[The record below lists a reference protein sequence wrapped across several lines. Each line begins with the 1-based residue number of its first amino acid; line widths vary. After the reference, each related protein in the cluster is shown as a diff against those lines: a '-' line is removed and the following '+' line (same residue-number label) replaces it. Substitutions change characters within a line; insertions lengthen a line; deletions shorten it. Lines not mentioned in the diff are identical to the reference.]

1 MNSIGILAGGGQ
13 FPRLIIEEARKN
25 NCKVILA
32 GFQGH
37 TDEALLA
44 LADSAQMF
52 HIGQFA
58 KVIKFFHSHD
68 IHEVSLAGSI
78 NKPKILDVRPDWLAT
93 KIIFS
98 LKSKGDDALLRAI
111 IDQLEKEKLF
121 VVSASKLLPSL
132 LAPSG
137 ILTKTKAHADVQK
150 TLDYALPIMQTLGP
164 FDIGQCIAVKENM
177 VLAVE
182 CIEGTDA
189 TIKRGGELGKRG
201 DSPLVLVKLVKD
213 GQDERVDL
221 PSIGLQTIE
230 NLVEYNYKA
239 LIIEENKTLFFDR
252 EKALELANKHGLI
265 IWAIDKEKVL
275 NSK

>member
-1 MNSIGILAGGGQ
+1 MDAIGILAGGGQ
-13 FPRLIIEEARKN
+13 FPRLIIEEARKHN
-25 NCKVILA
+25 RKIVLA
-32 GFQGH
+32 GFTGH
-37 TDEALLA
+37 TEDSLLEC
-44 LADSAQMF
+44 ADVAEMF

-58 KVIKFFHSHD
+58 KVIKFFHSHN

-121 VVSASKLLPSL
+121 VVSAAKLLPSL

-137 ILTKTKAHADVQK
+137 VLTKTKPNADIQK
-150 TLDYALPIMQTLGP
+150 TLDYALPIMQNLGP
-164 FDIGQCIAVKENM
+164 FDIGQCIAVKENI

-201 DSPLVLVKLVKD
+201 DSPLVLVKLVKE

-221 PSIGLQTIE
+221 PTIGLQTIE
-230 NLVEYNYKA
+230 NLIENNYKA

-252 EKALELANKHGLI
+252 EKALDLANKHNLV
-265 IWAIDKEKVL
+265 IWAIHREK
-275 NSK
+275 